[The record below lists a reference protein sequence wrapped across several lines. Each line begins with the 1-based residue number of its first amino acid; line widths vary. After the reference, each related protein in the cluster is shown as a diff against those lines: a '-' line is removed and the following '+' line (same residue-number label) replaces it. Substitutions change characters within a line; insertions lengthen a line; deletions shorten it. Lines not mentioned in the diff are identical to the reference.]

1 MRVVSCRG
9 RCVSSEIAY
18 HTFYRR
24 SNVAMTAEQRKIKRL
39 EKSVADYKEEVSELK
54 EVIRKQNR
62 ELVCER
68 QWRQDFQR
76 LMKTVVQEDTLDDC
90 VRDYW

>member
-1 MRVVSCRG
+1 
-9 RCVSSEIAY
+9 
-18 HTFYRR
+18 
-24 SNVAMTAEQRKIKRL
+24 MTAEQRKIKRL